1 MPVEVLA
8 FALPLKTRQE
18 IPQEPGC
25 VVALN
30 FRHCLVEF
38 KRIDITVRVH
48 RHQTAFVQMRQ
59 DFPHAFRQRR
69 QDRVTGI
76 IRFQISQN
84 VRLGTARK
92 REEKHG
98 VLQCEVLG

>member
-8 FALPLKTRQE
+8 FALPLKTREE
-18 IPQEPGC
+18 IPQEHGC
-25 VVALN
+25 IVVLN

-38 KRIDITVRVH
+38 KRIDIIVRAY
-48 RHQTAFVQMRQ
+48 RHQTALIQVLQ
-59 DFPHAFRQRR
+59 DFPHAYRQGR

-76 IRFQISQN
+76 IRFLISQF
-84 VRLGTARK
+84 VRLGMQRK
-92 REEKHG
+92 REQKHG